1 MNTNNEPVIGSLLD
15 NDLYKFT
22 MMQAVLHNNPGVSA
36 EYAFKCRNKSTQ
48 IPMSQLLDAVNENL
62 DHLCSLEFEQEELD
76 YLRGLRYIK
85 PDFVDFLEGF
95 QLRRRFIEVK
105 ADGDNLDIRVK
116 GPMLQCMQ
124 FEIFTLSIV
133 NELYFR
139 RVTPDLEAAYAEGRA
154 RLQAKIDMLHEFAK
168 QPPKATPYL
177 LSDFGTRRRYSRAWH
192 EYVVKTMAEAVPQY
206 FRGTSNVDFARRLG
220 LTPIGTM
227 AHEYL
232 QAFQAFDTT
241 RLRNFQNLALETWVK
256 EYRGDLGV
264 ALTDVVGTDAFL
276 RDLDSYFLKLFDG
289 FRHDSGSPF
298 EWSEKVIARCK
309 ELRVDPLT
317 KQLYFSDGLDI
328 PRTIELYNT
337 FGDRAK
343 TAFGVGTNLTND
355 LGIEALN
362 IVIKLIRCNGQ
373 PVAKLSDT
381 PGKTMCEDEHFL
393 TYLKDV
399 FQIKY

>member
-1 MNTNNEPVIGSLLD
+1 MNISNEPVIQSLLD

-22 MMQAVLHNNPGVSA
+22 MMQTILHHNPGVSA
-36 EYAFKCRNKSTQ
+36 EYAFKCRNKSTLIQ
-48 IPMSQLLDAVNENL
+48 MSSLVQDVNDNL
-62 DHLCSLEFEQEELD
+62 DHLCSLSFKPEELD
-76 YLRGLRYIK
+76 YLRTLRFMK

-105 ADGDNLDIRVK
+105 AEGDNLDIHVK
-116 GPMLQCMQ
+116 GPMLQGMQ

-139 RVTPDLEAAYAEGRA
+139 AVTPDVEAAWAEGDS
-154 RLQAKIDMLHEFAK
+154 RLEKKIDLLNEFGTK
-168 QPPKATPYL
+168 PPKATPYL
-177 LSDFGTRRRYSRAWH
+177 LSDFGTRRRYSRRWH
-192 EYVVKTMAEAVPQY
+192 EHVVARMAEAVPQY

-276 RDLDSYFLKLFDG
+276 RDFDRFFALLFEG
-289 FRHDSGSPF
+289 VRHDSGDPF
-298 EWSEKVIARCK
+298 AWGEKFIAK
-309 ELRVDPLT
+309 YHDLRIDPMT

-328 PRTIELYNT
+328 PRTLALYDA
-337 FGDRAK
+337 FADRTK
-343 TAFGVGTNLTND
+343 TSFGVGTNMTND
-355 LGIEALN
+355 VGIEALN
-362 IVIKLIRCNGQ
+362 IVMKMVRCNSQ

-393 TYLKDV
+393 DYLRDV
-399 FQIKY
+399 FGIRT